1 MNVIHSL
8 TRAQMRA
15 KPRRTLTT
23 LVGVVLSVAM
33 LTAVFAGADSFLD
46 LMRRQA
52 VADMGSWHGRVLNTS
67 EAVAQQVA
75 DDFRMDQVALTAN
88 WGLDPAEGGNYAGAA
103 LFGANEAFYQL
114 LGVECV
120 EGALPETSRQ
130 LAISK
135 QLAEQTGWTVGSQVT
150 LDLVRAWSVSGID
163 PDGEPFYQAQ
173 TGQWSPSPTGFDHTE
188 PVGSAVFTVTGV
200 VELGGFSDGFTGWW
214 PCFTALDSA
223 PAGSRWGA
231 YFTMKHLSGE
241 IWQVMEDIAAWQK
254 AEDPEYDPKTD
265 GRFTNRSLLLYA
277 GVDQEGSWLLTAF
290 YSLMGVVLAV
300 ILVGAVSL
308 AQNAFSISLA
318 ERTRMLGMLA
328 SVGATRAQKRQSVL
342 YEALLLGLAG
352 IPLGLAA
359 GCAGMAVTLPLVSR
373 QVQELFRFGVPLYLA
388 VRPLPL
394 LGAAVLAAL
403 ALLVSALRP
412 AYRASRVSPIDA
424 IRGEGE
430 VRLRPR
436 DTKIGGIT
444 RRLFGFTGAL
454 ALKNCKRSRGRY
466 RAIVL
471 SLALSVVMLLAASG
485 LSFYVDQSVT
495 MRYGSD
501 IPPAHATVGLSDP
514 TVDPAPLL
522 AQMQALPG
530 AGESQVTGGLEVG
543 QMGSWQVPESQ
554 LSAPARRWLDER
566 SEYRVQMGLAPLAA
580 GGVYTVQPM
589 LLVLEDEDFA
599 AWAGRGVTLDT
610 DLLDCV
616 LVTDNYLA
624 DLGSFAQLKN
634 ALRIEKGF
642 SQTFDLGE
650 GGFADTWR
658 VTALAAEAPAN
669 SGDTTL
675 AGEGLTVQLVTSRTV
690 FDAFLARQAAAS
702 RTGAYFWT
710 VLYTGAGDPL
720 RLQDSLME
728 WASADPDGISAY
740 RSAGVSDMSGMQSFA
755 FLLRVFCG
763 GFVVLLCLVCAAN
776 IHNTV
781 TTGFELR
788 AREYAM
794 LRSVGVTPKD
804 FARMLRLES
813 LFYGIKA
820 LCWGVP
826 VGMAVLALEH
836 RAISL
841 NFYSD
846 FQVPPEGFVLAVVLV
861 FAVCGLS
868 GWAARRRL
876 ARQTIVE
883 AIHTTML

>member
-8 TRAQMRA
+8 TLAQMRA

-23 LVGVVLSVAM
+23 LAGVALSVAM

-52 VADMGSWHGRVLNTS
+52 VDELGAWEGRVTNTS
-67 EAVAQQVA
+67 EAVAQAVA
-75 DDFRMDQVALTAN
+75 QDDRLDQVVLAAN
-88 WGLDPAEGGNYAGAA
+88 WGLDPAEDGSFAGAA
-103 LFGANEAFYQL
+103 LFGANETFYEL

-120 EGALPETSRQ
+120 EGALPADSRQ
-130 LAISK
+130 LAISE
-135 QLAEQTGWTVGSQVT
+135 QLAEQTGWAVGSQVT
-150 LDLVRAWSVSGID
+150 LDLVRAWSVSGVD
-163 PDGEPFYQAQ
+163 AEGATLYHAE
-173 TGQWSPSPTGFDHTE
+173 TGPWSPSPTGLDHTE
-188 PVGSAVFTVTGV
+188 PVGSMTFTVTGV
-200 VELGGFSDGFTGWW
+200 VELGGFGEGFTGWW
-214 PCFTALDSA
+214 PCFTTLSSA
-223 PAGSRWGA
+223 PAGSRWSA
-231 YFTMKHLSGE
+231 YFTMETLSNE
-241 IWQVMEDIAAWQK
+241 IWRVMDDIAAWQQTQ
-254 AEDPEYDPKTD
+254 DPEYDP
-265 GRFTNRSLLLYA
+265 GQNGLRTNRSLLLYA
-277 GVDQEGSWLLTAF
+277 GVDEEGSWLLTAF

-342 YEALLLGLAG
+342 FEALLLGLAG

-359 GCAGMAVTLPLVSR
+359 GCAGMAVTLPLVSGS
-373 QVQELFRFGVPLYLA
+373 VQELFRFRVPLYLS
-388 VRPLPL
+388 VRPLAL
-394 LGAAVLAAL
+394 LAAAALAAL
-403 ALLVSALRP
+403 ALLLSALRP
-412 AYRASRVSPIDA
+412 AARASRVSPIDA
-424 IRGEGE
+424 IRGAGE

-436 DTKIGGIT
+436 DLRISPVA

-466 RAIVL
+466 RAIVF

-485 LSFYVDQSVT
+485 LSYYVDQSVA
-495 MRYGSD
+495 MRYGQS
-501 IPPAHATVGLSDP
+501 IPPAHATVGLRDP
-514 TVDPAPLL
+514 AADPAPLL
-522 AQMQALPG
+522 AEMLALPG
-530 AGESQVTGGLEVG
+530 AGTCQVTGGIDAG
-543 QMGSWQVPESQ
+543 SMGIWQVQEDE
-554 LSAPARRWLDER
+554 LSGEARRWLAER
-566 SEYRVQMGLAPLAA
+566 SEYRVQNGLAPLAA
-580 GGVYTVQPM
+580 DGSYTVMPG

-599 AWAGRGVTLDT
+599 AWAGREVALRT

-624 DLGSFAQLKN
+624 DMGSFAQLKN
-634 ALRIEKGF
+634 ALQIEVGF
-642 SQTFDLGE
+642 SRAFDQGE

-658 VTALAAEAPAN
+658 VAALAAGAPAN

-675 AGEGLTVQLVTSRTV
+675 AAEGLTVQLVTSRTV
-690 FDAFLARQAAAS
+690 FEAFLARQAAAG
-702 RTGAYFWT
+702 RTGGYSWT
-710 VLYTGAGDPL
+710 VLYTDAADPV
-720 RLQDSLME
+720 RLENSLME
-728 WASADPDGISAY
+728 WVENGDETNAY
-740 RSAGVSDMSGMQSFA
+740 RSAGTSDMSSMQSLA

-794 LRSVGVTPKD
+794 LRSVGVTPGS

-820 LCWGVP
+820 LCWGLP
-826 VGMAVLALEH
+826 AGLAVLALEH
-836 RAISL
+836 WGINR
-841 NFYSD
+841 NFYSA
-846 FQVPPEGFVLAVVLV
+846 FSVPVWGFALAAVVV

-868 GWAARRRL
+868 GLAARRRL
-876 ARQTIVE
+876 SRQTIVE
-883 AIHTTML
+883 AIHTTVL

>member
-8 TRAQMRA
+8 TLAQMRA

-23 LVGVVLSVAM
+23 LIGVALSVAM

-52 VADMGSWHGRVLNTS
+52 VADKGSWHGRVLNTS
-67 EAVAQQVA
+67 EAVANKVA
-75 DDFRMDQVALTAN
+75 EDFRMDQVALTAN
-88 WGLDPAEGGNYAGAA
+88 WGLDPAEGKTYAGAA

-135 QLAEQTGWTVGSQVT
+135 QLADQTGWTVGSQVT

-163 PDGEPFYQAQ
+163 PDGEPSYQAE

-188 PVGSAVFTVTGV
+188 PVGSASFTVTGV

-214 PCFTALDSA
+214 PCFTTLDSA

-265 GRFTNRSLLLYA
+265 GRFTNWSLLLYA

-300 ILVGAVSL
+300 ILIGAVSL
-308 AQNAFSISLA
+308 ARNAFSISLA

-342 YEALLLGLAG
+342 FEALLLGLAG

-359 GCAGMAVTLPLVSR
+359 GCAGMAVTLPLVST
-373 QVQELFRFGVPLYLA
+373 QVQELFRFHVPLYLS

-394 LGAAVLAAL
+394 LGAAALAAL
-403 ALLVSALRP
+403 ALLVSALQP
-412 AYRASRVSPIDA
+412 AFRASRVSPIDA
-424 IRGEGE
+424 IRGAGE

-436 DTKIGGIT
+436 DLRIGGIT

-466 RAIVL
+466 RSIVF

-485 LSFYVDQSVT
+485 LSYYVDQSVA
-495 MRYGSD
+495 MRYGRD
-501 IPPAHATVGLSDP
+501 IPPARATVGLSDP
-514 TVDPAPLL
+514 AADPVPLL
-522 AQMQALPG
+522 EEMQSLPG
-530 AGESQVTGGLEVG
+530 AGTCQITGGIDVG
-543 QMGSWQVPESQ
+543 MMGSWQVSEQ
-554 LSAPARRWLDER
+554 DLSAEARRWLAER
-566 SEYRVQMGLAPLAA
+566 SEYRVQMGLEPLASEGA
-580 GGVYTVQPM
+580 YTVQPA

-599 AWAGRGVTLDT
+599 AWAGRDVTLRT

-634 ALRIEKGF
+634 ALRIEAGF
-642 SQTFDLGE
+642 SQTFDQGE
-650 GGFADTWR
+650 GRFADTWR
-658 VTALAAEAPAN
+658 VAALAAEAPAN
-669 SGDTTL
+669 SGGTTL
-675 AGEGLTVQLVTSRTV
+675 AGDGLTVQLVTSRTV
-690 FDAFLARQAAAS
+690 FEAFLARQAAAG
-702 RTGAYFWT
+702 RTGSYFWT
-710 VLYTGAGDPL
+710 VLYTDAEDPVQLQESLLEWVGEGDG
-720 RLQDSLME
+720 QE
-728 WASADPDGISAY
+728 NTY
-740 RSAGVSDMSGMQSFA
+740 RSAGSSDMSSMQSFA

-794 LRSVGVTPKD
+794 LRSVGVTPGG

-820 LCWGVP
+820 LCWGLP
-826 VGMAVLALEH
+826 VGLAVLVAEH
-836 RAISL
+836 RAINL
-841 NFYSD
+841 NFYSA
-846 FQVPPEGFVLAVVLV
+846 FSVPVWGFALAAAVV
-861 FAVCGLS
+861 FGVCGLS

-876 ARQTIVE
+876 VRQTIVE
-883 AIHTTML
+883 AIHTTVL